1 MVYDVNVIQCKTDRQ
16 YVKYMQLYTYIDTH
30 IPQKQTHM
38 PIFPY
43 ISWVLTYVSPTSSH
57 LVLFRCVGWVFS
69 STRHTLLNFCLP
81 GLLHSLC
88 PSLLTQAPLIQALL
102 QWCAFQNGRT
112 ATCNAGNHQLL
123 SIHRLRDF
131 INHCCFKS
139 MEFYGFLFRFVFY
152 CLYLLLCLFK

>member
-1 MVYDVNVIQCKTDRQ
+1 MVYGVNVIQCKTDRQ

-43 ISWVLTYVSPTSSH
+43 LSWVLTYVSPTSSH
-57 LVLFRCVGWVFS
+57 LVLFRCAGWVFFPTQTHTIARTPAQSVPVSAHSGSPDSGS
-69 STRHTLLNFCLP
+69 SAVA
-81 GLLHSLC
+81 G
-88 PSLLTQAPLIQALL
+88 
-102 QWCAFQNGRT
+102 WCAFQNGRT

-123 SIHRLRDF
+123 SIHCLRDF

-139 MEFYGFLFRFVFY
+139 MEFYGFLFCFVFY
-152 CLYLLLCLFK
+152 FFVPSTMSF